1 MVAQSLQVK
10 RRPKTNESLAY
21 PKVLAFLNSIKKRSL
36 KTSRSYSSALIHLD
50 NFIKKQYPDG
60 SYNSDNIV
68 DAMAENKINV
78 YELLDNF
85 VSYIQSVKVGISS
98 KSIVA
103 YMAGLRSYLGYHDID
118 IIPTKF
124 KKKVFVPVVYRE
136 DEEPID
142 SSDIRKLLLSCN
154 SKRLKPYLLCLASGG
169 MRTVEALA
177 IRNKDIDFSQSPTKI
192 HIRKEYTKTK
202 VARDIYISDEATY
215 HLKQWLDWKYKN
227 PEQPRAFD
235 NDDLVFTVYR
245 SANIPESLYQQ
256 ICREFQRLLKT
267 VGMDERKDT
276 GIYKRHKITLHSFR
290 RHCKGVIA
298 TQTNSDYS
306 EWFLGHLHSPYW
318 TLKEAERR
326 ETYKNKCMT
335 ALTFLDYSHLEA
347 TGKSIEAKLEEK
359 DREIAYL
366 RQDNK
371 ENKDA
376 YSQLSDMVMK
386 MRTELQELKEQRK

>member
-1 MVAQSLQVK
+1 MCAQSLQLK
-10 RRPKTNESLAY
+10 RKPQTNERLAY
-21 PKVLAFLNSIKKRSL
+21 PKVSAFLNAIKKRSL

-50 NFIKKQYPDG
+50 NFVKKEYPSD

-68 DAMAENKINV
+68 DAITQNKINV
-78 YELLDNF
+78 YNLLDRF
-85 VSYIQSVKVGISS
+85 VSYIQSANVGISS

-103 YMAGLRSYLGYHDID
+103 YIAGLRSYFGYHDID
-118 IIPTKF
+118 IIPSRF

-136 DEEPID
+136 AEEPID
-142 SSDIRKLLLSCN
+142 ASDIRNLLLSCN
-154 SKRLKPYLLCLASGG
+154 SKRMKPYLLVLASGG
-169 MRTVEALA
+169 MRTVEALS
-177 IRNKDIDFSQSPTKI
+177 IRNKDIDFSISPTKI

-227 PEQPRAFD
+227 PDKPREFD

-245 SANIPESLYQQ
+245 TANTPESLYQQ

-267 VGMDERKDT
+267 VGMDARKDT
-276 GIYKRHKITLHSFR
+276 GVHKRHKITLHSFR
-290 RHCKGVIA
+290 RHCKSVIA
-298 TQTNSDYS
+298 TQTNTDYS
-306 EWFLGHLHSPYW
+306 EWFLGHLYSPYW

-326 ETYKNKCMT
+326 ETYKNRCMS

-347 TGKSIEAKLEEK
+347 TGKSIEARLEEK
-359 DREIAYL
+359 DHAIAHL
-366 RQDNK
+366 LQDNR

-376 YSQLSDMVMK
+376 YSHLADMY
-386 MRTELQELKEQRK
+386 RKLNERLDRMESK

>member
-1 MVAQSLQVK
+1 MN
-10 RRPKTNESLAY
+10 PSLAY
-21 PKVLAFLNSIKKRSL
+21 PRVSAFLNSIKKRSL

-50 NFIKKQYPDG
+50 NFVKKEYPND
-60 SYNSDNIV
+60 SYDSNNIV
-68 DAMAENKINV
+68 DAITQNKINV
-78 YELLDNF
+78 YNLLDSF

-103 YMAGLRSYLGYHDID
+103 YMAGLRSYFGYHDID
-118 IIPTKF
+118 IIPSRF

-142 SSDIRKLLLSCN
+142 ASDIRNLLLSCN
-154 SKRLKPYLLCLASGG
+154 SKRLKPYLLVLASGG
-169 MRTVEALA
+169 MRTVEALS
-177 IRNKDIDFSQSPTKI
+177 IRNKDIDFSISPTKI

-227 PEQPRAFD
+227 PDKPREFD
-235 NDDLVFTVYR
+235 NDDLVFTVYQ
-245 SANIPESLYQQ
+245 SASTPESLYQQ

-276 GIYKRHKITLHSFR
+276 GVYKRHKITLHSFR
-290 RHCKGVIA
+290 RHCKSVIA

-326 ETYKNKCMT
+326 ETYKNRCMS
-335 ALTFLDYSHLEA
+335 ALTFLDYSHIEA
-347 TGKSIEAKLEEK
+347 TGKSIEAKLEVK

-366 RQDNK
+366 SNK
-371 ENKDA
+371 IRDRDA
-376 YSQLSDMVMK
+376 INADTINNLSDKLMEVTSRLDK
-386 MRTELQELKEQRK
+386 LESNKQH